1 MPAGSIMNGCTGS
14 LRPVQQDDFETWRR
28 IIDVGDD
35 SQLTATQAA
44 KQTSAKHLHC
54 VELWMPGACNLRCR
68 HCYVGS
74 HESQGILAES
84 DYYCLTS
91 RLVKEGLIDV
101 VVPGMEPLL
110 RRELWAVL
118 DAARE
123 AKARSVGITTNAT
136 LLAKHAIRLHES
148 SLTVLNVSLD
158 GPPEVHDRI
167 RGQGVYKRLAEGVRA
182 FRLISDKRLLTNTTV
197 HAENVNCL
205 AEIASW
211 SLEFGV
217 DYSAFHPFELA
228 DEAENSLALS
238 PDEATRGYVRLFE
251 AFKQGRTSSIVLEAE
266 ASTFWV
272 IVKLARCGVLD
283 QSGLVIDEAGFL
295 FLRETCGDRELLV
308 GLNFYPHHF
317 IRTIRVADDG
327 GVSSCRSMARSGWHG
342 VGDLRRDSVQELV
355 HTPSAIQSLA
365 LIWGEFRDA
374 RRCLEKDALP
384 WFLEFVASKAVSPAA
399 EFLPRSFHGYQVA
412 AIA

>member
-14 LRPVQQDDFETWRR
+14 LRPVQKADFETWRR
-28 IIDVGDD
+28 IINVGDD
-35 SQLTATQAA
+35 SQLTTTQAA
-44 KQTSAKHLHC
+44 KQTCGKYLHC
-54 VELWMPGACNLRCR
+54 VELWMPGGCNLRCR
-68 HCYVGS
+68 HCYVAS

-91 RLVKEGLIDV
+91 RLVKDGLVDV

-118 DAARE
+118 DAARD
-123 AKARSVGITTNAT
+123 ARARSVGMTTNAT
-136 LLAKHAIRLHES
+136 LLAKNAARLHDT

-167 RGQGVYKRLAEGVRA
+167 RGQGVHKRLSAGVRA
-182 FRLISDKRLLTNTTV
+182 FRLVSDKRLLTNTTV

-211 SLEFGV
+211 SLDFGV

-251 AFKQGRTSSIVLEAE
+251 AFEKGRTSSIVLEAE

-272 IVKLARCGVLD
+272 IVKLAQYGVLD
-283 QSGLVIDEAGFL
+283 KSSLVIDEAGFL
-295 FLRETCGDRELLV
+295 FLRQTSGNRDLLV

-342 VGDLRRDSVQELV
+342 VGDSRRDSVRELI
-355 HTPSAIQSLA
+355 HTPGAIQSLA
-365 LIWGEFRDA
+365 LIWSEFRDA
-374 RRCLEKDALP
+374 RGCLEKDALP
-384 WFLEFVASKAVSPAA
+384 WFLELIRSKAGGPAVG
-399 EFLPRSFHGYQVA
+399 FRPRPSHGYQVA
-412 AIA
+412 AVA